1 MGIRFIWDAQKAD
14 ANRRKHRVSFEEAL
28 TVFSDPDARIH
39 DDPAHSANETREII
53 VGHSARN
60 RLLLVAFTE
69 RQGAVRIISAR
80 RTTRHESNEYE
91 KHKQA

>member
-1 MGIRFIWDAQKAD
+1 M
-14 ANRRKHRVSFEEAL
+14 SFEEAL

>member
-14 ANRRKHRVSFEEAL
+14 ANRRKHRVPFEEAL

-60 RLLLVAFTE
+60 RLL
-69 RQGAVRIISAR
+69 
-80 RTTRHESNEYE
+80 
-91 KHKQA
+91 